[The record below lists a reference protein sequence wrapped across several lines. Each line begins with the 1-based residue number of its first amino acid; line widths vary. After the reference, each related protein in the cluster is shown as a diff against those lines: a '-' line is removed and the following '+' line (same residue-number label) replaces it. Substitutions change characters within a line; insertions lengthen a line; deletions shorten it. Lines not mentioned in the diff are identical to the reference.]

1 MSFLV
6 KRRKNDPEWYEDAS
20 FWETYAPIMFDEARW
35 AEVPAVVDAI
45 EALARPPRGAAV
57 LDACCGPGRH
67 SIELALRGYHVIGI
81 DITESYLEA
90 ARESASAWSLDRE
103 GGLSRN
109 PQGAEGLVEFIRA
122 DLRTYRKKAAFD
134 LALNLYTSFG
144 YFRDPRDDLRALRAL
159 RKALKPGGA
168 LVLEMN
174 GKETAARDF
183 VDTEEFERGGWTIR
197 TEYKIVGSWEGLCS
211 RWILSK
217 GGLVFD
223 RSFVVRLYSG
233 LEIKRALGEA
243 GFTDIYIFG
252 GLDGSPYDQ
261 NAKSLV
267 ALASYGRTACKT
279 DVRRYNK

>member
-1 MSFLV
+1 MRGG
-6 KRRKNDPEWYEDAS
+6 RRRTEAEWFEDEY
-20 FWETYAPIMFDEARW
+20 FWKIYAPIMFDEERW
-35 AEVPAVVDAI
+35 AEVPAVIDAV
-45 EALARPPRGAAV
+45 EALVSPPRGGMV

-67 SIELALRGYHVIGI
+67 SLELAARGYHVTGI

-90 ARESASAWSLDRE
+90 ARESASAWGLAPDACKDAPAPMR
-103 GGLSRN
+103 GGSARF
-109 PQGAEGLVEFIRA
+109 VRA
-122 DLRTYRKKAAFD
+122 DIRTFRGGASFD

-144 YFRDPRDDLRALRAL
+144 YFRDPRDDLRALRVLHA
-159 RKALKPGGA
+159 ALKPGGA

-183 VDTEEFERGGWTIR
+183 VESEEFERGGWRLR
-197 TEYKIVGSWEGLCS
+197 TEYSVVGAWEGLCS
-211 RWILSK
+211 RWILRK
-217 GGLVFD
+217 GGELVD

-233 LEIKRALGEA
+233 VELGRVLAEA
-243 GFTDIYIFG
+243 GFSDIRLFG

-267 ALASYGRTACKT
+267 ALAHSGRTACKM